1 MKKTY
6 ISPALAVY
14 SLQTEQSLL
23 VTLSADPGNTGNTV
37 DYDTEWDTNKK
48 QPATCG
54 TTWAKSATSKPLRT
68 TQYNI

>member
-23 VTLSADPGNTGNTV
+23 VTLSADSGSTGNTV
-37 DYDTEWDTNKK
+37 NNDTEWDTNKK
-48 QPATCG
+48 QPGFAGDRRDNMGETG
-54 TTWAKSATSKPLRT
+54 
-68 TQYNI
+68 NF

>member
-23 VTLSADPGNTGNTV
+23 VTLSADAGNTGNTV

-48 QPATCG
+48 QPGFAG
-54 TTWAKSATSKPLRT
+54 DMWDDMGEIG
-68 TQYNI
+68 NF

>member
-37 DYDTEWDTNKK
+37 DDDTEWDTNKK
-48 QPATCG
+48 QPGFAG
-54 TTWAKSATSKPLRT
+54 DMWDDMGEIG
-68 TQYNI
+68 NF

>member
-6 ISPALAVY
+6 ISPAMAVY

-37 DYDTEWDTNKK
+37 NNDTEWDTNKK
-48 QPATCG
+48 QPGFAGSMWDNMGETG
-54 TTWAKSATSKPLRT
+54 
-68 TQYNI
+68 NF

>member
-1 MKKTY
+1 M
-6 ISPALAVY
+6 AVY

-48 QPATCG
+48 QPDFGGFDWEAE
-54 TTWAKSATSKPLRT
+54 ADE
-68 TQYNI
+68 

>member
-48 QPATCG
+48 QPGFAGSMWDNMGETG
-54 TTWAKSATSKPLRT
+54 
-68 TQYNI
+68 NF

>member
-6 ISPALAVY
+6 ISPAMAVY

-37 DYDTEWDTNKK
+37 DDDTEWDTNKK
-48 QPATCG
+48 QPGFAG
-54 TTWAKSATSKPLRT
+54 DMWDDMGEIG
-68 TQYNI
+68 NF

>member
-23 VTLSADPGNTGNTV
+23 VTLSADPGNTGYTV
-37 DYDTEWDTNKK
+37 DDDTEWDTNKK
-48 QPATCG
+48 QPGFAGSMWDNMGETG
-54 TTWAKSATSKPLRT
+54 
-68 TQYNI
+68 NF

>member
-14 SLQTEQSLL
+14 CLQTEQSLL
-23 VTLSADPGNTGNTV
+23 LTLSADSGSTGNTV

-48 QPATCG
+48 QPDFGGFDWEAE
-54 TTWAKSATSKPLRT
+54 ADE
-68 TQYNI
+68 

>member
-37 DYDTEWDTNKK
+37 DYDTEWDTNTK
-48 QPATCG
+48 QPGCAG
-54 TTWAKSATSKPLRT
+54 DMWDDMGEIG
-68 TQYNI
+68 NF

>member
-6 ISPALAVY
+6 ISPAMAVY

-37 DYDTEWDTNKK
+37 DDDTEWDTNKK
-48 QPATCG
+48 QPGFAGSMWDNMGETG
-54 TTWAKSATSKPLRT
+54 
-68 TQYNI
+68 NF

>member
-6 ISPALAVY
+6 ISPAMAVY

-37 DYDTEWDTNKK
+37 DDDTEWDTNKK
-48 QPATCG
+48 QPDFGGFDWEAE
-54 TTWAKSATSKPLRT
+54 ADE
-68 TQYNI
+68 

>member
-6 ISPALAVY
+6 ISPAMAVY

-23 VTLSADPGNTGNTV
+23 LTLSADSGSTGNTV

-48 QPATCG
+48 QPDFGGFDWEAE
-54 TTWAKSATSKPLRT
+54 ADE
-68 TQYNI
+68 

>member
-6 ISPALAVY
+6 ISPAMAVY

-23 VTLSADPGNTGNTV
+23 VTLSANPGNPGNTV

-48 QPATCG
+48 QPGFAGDMWDDTG
-54 TTWAKSATSKPLRT
+54 EIG
-68 TQYNI
+68 NF

>member
-14 SLQTEQSLL
+14 CPQTEQSLL

-48 QPATCG
+48 QPGFAG
-54 TTWAKSATSKPLRT
+54 DMWDDMGEIG
-68 TQYNI
+68 NF